1 MEEKQNK
8 EQAKTA
14 VISERRYLNGLDRIP
29 ESDNLAAIELDNL
42 YFFDLVITLSED
54 GSSSAET

>member
-8 EQAKTA
+8 EQAKMA
-14 VISERRYLNGLDRIP
+14 VISESRYLNGLDRMP
-29 ESDNLAAIELDNL
+29 ERDNLAAIELDNL